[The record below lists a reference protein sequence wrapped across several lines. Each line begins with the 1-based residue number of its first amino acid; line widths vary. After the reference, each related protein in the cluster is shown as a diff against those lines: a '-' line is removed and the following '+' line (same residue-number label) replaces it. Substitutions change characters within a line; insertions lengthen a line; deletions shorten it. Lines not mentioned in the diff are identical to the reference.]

1 MYFASSLPKRACVLE
16 RASLKMATWRAD
28 YARQSSSSEE
38 DMCSSCFANTKYT
51 CLKCQI
57 PICNKCS
64 TFEENEASDRWTA
77 GKCVA
82 YCEPCFK
89 EKLLEHSDGGKKP
102 GKKEQQEKL
111 DDQDITK
118 EQEKYVLKLLF

>member
-1 MYFASSLPKRACVLE
+1 M
-16 RASLKMATWRAD
+16 LKMATWRAD
-28 YARQSSSSEE
+28 YARESSSSEE
-38 DMCSSCFANTKYT
+38 NMCSWCFANTKYT
-51 CLKCQI
+51 CLKFQI

-64 TFEENEASDRWTA
+64 TFEDNEESERWTT

-89 EKLLEHSDGGKKP
+89 EKTLEHSDGGKK
-102 GKKEQQEKL
+102 EQYVKL